1 MNEHIQ
7 KKINQGTGRLA
18 MCNFDKMNYVQG
30 REYYAISDSGLL
42 EQIVALCAV
51 QWPQEMA
58 NYLHDESALFWAL
71 FDRGIVADGKP
82 RADRKDF
89 IYERLGFIHKK
100 KFKKYGLSILRRA
113 RTRSMASF
121 EKAQETC

>member
-1 MNEHIQ
+1 VSPVLSSS
-7 KKINQGTGRLA
+7 RL
-18 MCNFDKMNYVQG
+18 V
-30 REYYAISDSGLL
+30 
-42 EQIVALCAV
+42 EQMVAQCAV

-58 NYLHDESALFWAL
+58 NYLHDVRALFWAL

-100 KFKKYGLSILRRA
+100 KVK
-113 RTRSMASF
+113 
-121 EKAQETC
+121 